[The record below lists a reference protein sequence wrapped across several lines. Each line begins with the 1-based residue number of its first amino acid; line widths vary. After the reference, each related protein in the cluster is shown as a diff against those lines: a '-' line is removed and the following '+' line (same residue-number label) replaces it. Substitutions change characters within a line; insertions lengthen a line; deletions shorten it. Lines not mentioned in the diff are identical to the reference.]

1 MRLSRSLIALTATP
15 MLQNAAC
22 RSSSAILNHDPRA
35 TCAANPFLFERA
47 PQSYVSLNRLQSSRK
62 FTTTKKAA
70 SGYRYR
76 IGASYSAKGK
86 RFNPRKDLYSF
97 VAPKPET
104 EKSEDGRPLD
114 LVYNT
119 GRGTSGQDAFFV
131 SQIGNTHNVAFGVAD
146 GVGGWEESGID
157 PAHFSHGLC
166 QNMVDVAAAST
177 DFDAEDLHATAL
189 LKEAYARVE
198 EDDTVEGGG
207 STACIA
213 IGREN
218 GTMEVAK

>member
-22 RSSSAILNHDPRA
+22 RSSPAILYHDPRA
-35 TCAANPFLFERA
+35 TCAANPFLFEKT
-47 PQSYVSLNRLQSSRK
+47 PQSFAGLRRAHSSRK
-62 FTTTKKAA
+62 FSTTTNTA

-86 RFNPRKDLYSF
+86 RFNPKKDLYSF
-97 VAPKPET
+97 IAPRADA
-104 EKSEDGRPLD
+104 EKGDDDRHLD
-114 LVYNT
+114 LEYNT

-131 SQIGNTHNVAFGVAD
+131 SQIGSTHNVAFGVAD
-146 GVGGWEESGID
+146 GVGGWVESGID

-166 QNMVDVAAAST
+166 QNMVDVAASST
-177 DFDAEDLHATAL
+177 DSEAEDLHATAL
-189 LKEAYARVE
+189 LKEAYTRIEA
-198 EDDTVEGGG
+198 DDTVEGGG